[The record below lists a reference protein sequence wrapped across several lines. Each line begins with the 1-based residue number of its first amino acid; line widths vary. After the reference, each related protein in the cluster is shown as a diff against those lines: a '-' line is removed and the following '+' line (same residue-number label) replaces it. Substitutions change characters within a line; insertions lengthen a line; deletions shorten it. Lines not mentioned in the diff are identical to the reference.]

1 MTTATKNAKVA
12 AKPAKEAPK
21 FDAHAEE
28 LKLIEKYPSQK
39 IVKGSLHD
47 CDLDS
52 DSPHYMKR
60 TVEIVCQDDK
70 SHRRIATSDLHQVFL
85 SEAGVRAKRLARRK
99 EARAAAAA
107 ARPAKVVKVKAAKPA
122 KKAVKKSAK

>member
-1 MTTATKNAKVA
+1 MTTATKKAAAKA

-21 FDAHAEE
+21 FDAVAEE
-28 LKLIEKYPSQK
+28 AKLREKYPNQN
-39 IVKGSLHD
+39 IVKGSLRD
-47 CDLDS
+47 CEEDS

-99 EARAAAAA
+99 EARAEAAA
-107 ARPAKVVKVKAAKPA
+107 ARPAKPAKAKKAPA
-122 KKAVKKSAK
+122 KKAAKKSAK